1 MSPGNGR
8 PGTRGPRTGDGG
20 PRTTGP
26 WPLAAPTTTRGFP
39 DDDAEPRMAV
49 TNGGVE
55 YRMEDVRVENRRYR
69 PYPGPQRVL
78 NEVRRLCT
86 EAVSEEVWM
95 GPRPGNRTKLVGME
109 FMLGP
114 IPRGEDSY
122 VEKLSFK
129 VTRVTERSVLVLL
142 NEVQLYPGC
151 HGFVRQPDCPMSWI
165 PSDRRAL
172 IEEATVQTSYRMEGR
187 DLYRD
192 YIFDGG
198 NPGTLYLY
206 GDTRR
211 VLTEGCILFSEVY
224 LPLSDPEREG
234 EWFPVLSK
242 KYQETWRQLSTA
254 AALKEAWKAHKE
266 GGAGQGQQ
274 RRQSVQTGQK
284 DVFGNRREKRLR
296 RGGAAGEV
304 TVRGGAAADSPKRR
318 FLAEGIHS
326 VRDRRNDCVRCIKA
340 KLDELDSKLAKLDPA
355 PSSKQLRAE
364 FLAAQKVLDQ
374 DISNLK
380 AACKKYQETW
390 KAALKESRK
399 AQKEG
404 GAGQGQQRRQ
414 SVQTVQKDVL
424 GNLREKLGQPMERVE
439 QGLKGLR
446 LVKEKVQA
454 ALEAWSLVVSRVAP
468 ADTAAAGRR
477 SRAQQ
482 QVGEQHQGDGA
493 PGTPGGADVC
503 REPLPGP
510 VSSGMPMRNT
520 LPRESVSD
528 AAAGAD
534 AEADAEAGA
543 GRGQKRSQ
551 SEQPLQNDVFGNRRE
566 KGRREEI
573 TTRTMDHKRLLDHS
587 ADSEDTQYA
596 GHPVPG
602 FGSAPSPW

>member
-1 MSPGNGR
+1 M
-8 PGTRGPRTGDGG
+8 
-20 PRTTGP
+20 
-26 WPLAAPTTTRGFP
+26 
-39 DDDAEPRMAV
+39 
-49 TNGGVE
+49 
-55 YRMEDVRVENRRYR
+55 
-69 PYPGPQRVL
+69 
-78 NEVRRLCT
+78 
-86 EAVSEEVWM
+86 
-95 GPRPGNRTKLVGME
+95 
-109 FMLGP
+109 
-114 IPRGEDSY
+114 
-122 VEKLSFK
+122 
-129 VTRVTERSVLVLL
+129 
-142 NEVQLYPGC
+142 
-151 HGFVRQPDCPMSWI
+151 
-165 PSDRRAL
+165 
-172 IEEATVQTSYRMEGR
+172 
-187 DLYRD
+187 
-192 YIFDGG
+192 
-198 NPGTLYLY
+198 
-206 GDTRR
+206 
-211 VLTEGCILFSEVY
+211 
-224 LPLSDPEREG
+224 
-234 EWFPVLSK
+234 
-242 KYQETWRQLSTA
+242 
-254 AALKEAWKAHKE
+254 
-266 GGAGQGQQ
+266 
-274 RRQSVQTGQK
+274 
-284 DVFGNRREKRLR
+284 DVFGNHREKRLR
-296 RGGAAGEV
+296 RLLTLNGG
-304 TVRGGAAADSPKRR
+304 P
-318 FLAEGIHS
+318 LAERRLICN
-326 VRDRRNDCVRCIKA
+326 VRNRRNYSVSCIKA
-340 KLDELDSKLAKLDPA
+340 KLNELDSKLAKLDPA

-374 DISNLK
+374 DISNLM
-380 AACKKYQETW
+380 AAWKEYQETF
-390 KAALKESRK
+390 KAALKEAWK

-543 GRGQKRSQ
+543 GRGQKRRQ

-573 TTRTMDHKRLLDHS
+573 TTRTIDHKRLVDHS

-602 FGSAPSPW
+602 SAPSPW